1 MTGDL
6 AALTDPVR
14 DRAIKQ
20 LKKRHDFTTHL
31 LVYALVNSFIV
42 VIWATTNSGGFFW
55 PVFPIV
61 GWGIGLVMNAWDVWH
76 PAEFDEDKIHREMS
90 RIQRKP

>member
-20 LKKRHDFTTHL
+20 LKKRHDFTHICWCMP
-31 LVYALVNSFIV
+31 S
-42 VIWATTNSGGFFW
+42 
-55 PVFPIV
+55 
-61 GWGIGLVMNAWDVWH
+61 
-76 PAEFDEDKIHREMS
+76 
-90 RIQRKP
+90 

>member
-6 AALTDPVR
+6 EALTDPVR

-31 LVYALVNSFIV
+31 LVYVLVNSFIV
-42 VIWATTNSGGFFW
+42 LIWAITNSGGFLLA
-55 PVFPIV
+55 
-61 GWGIGLVMNAWDVWH
+61 GLSYCRLG
-76 PAEFDEDKIHREMS
+76 HRPGHERMGCLAPS
-90 RIQRKP
+90 

>member
-6 AALTDPVR
+6 EALTDPVR

-20 LKKRHDFTTHL
+20 LKKHHDLMTHL
-31 LVYALVNSFIV
+31 LVYVLVNSFIV
-42 VIWATTNSGGFFW
+42 VIWAITNSGGFFW

-76 PAEFDEDKIHREMS
+76 PAEFDEDQIRREMS
-90 RIQRKP
+90 RIQHKP

>member
-6 AALTDPVR
+6 ESLTDPVR

-20 LKKRHDFTTHL
+20 LKKRHDLMTHL
-31 LVYALVNSFIV
+31 LVYVLVNTFIV
-42 VIWATTNSGGFFW
+42 VIWAITNSGGFFW

-61 GWGIGLVMNAWDVWH
+61 GWG
-76 PAEFDEDKIHREMS
+76 HRPGHERMGCLA
-90 RIQRKP
+90 PG